1 MEQLCNK
8 YDGFSMDMLT
18 SLSINTVETSNLDT
32 LMFNGHKL
40 SKNNF
45 NNKYFR
51 NHPIRLSAIP
61 VEGKIVRGWRV
72 VQTNGTSNT
81 QTDYNTGASLTIG
94 KMPPCTKLSIEPILR
109 LVGDYNNNN
118 VIDSSD
124 IETMASVILK
134 GNFTEEEIEL
144 YDLTGD
150 KTVDAAD
157 LVKLINLKKAV
168 N

>member
-1 MEQLCNK
+1 
-8 YDGFSMDMLT
+8 
-18 SLSINTVETSNLDT
+18 
-32 LMFNGHKL
+32 
-40 SKNNF
+40 
-45 NNKYFR
+45 
-51 NHPIRLSAIP
+51 
-61 VEGKIVRGWRV
+61 
-72 VQTNGTSNT
+72 
-81 QTDYNTGASLTIG
+81 
-94 KMPPCTKLSIEPILR
+94 
-109 LVGDYNNNN
+109 VGDYNNNN

-124 IETMASVILK
+124 IESMATVILK